1 MKLKMAL
8 DEKQLD
14 VRLRDRL
21 VAEGKLTKEA
31 LDKALNALPDD
42 AKNAVE
48 MGNEESNKNVQ

>member
-31 LDKALNALPDD
+31 LDKALNSLPDD

-48 MGNEESNKNVQ
+48 MGGEENNHNVQ